1 MSAQRVALRARAR
14 SVLHEQVLEPAS
26 GTRADDRWPKAA
38 AATATKDDDR
48 GSTATKKKRRDVC
61 VRVRKV

>member
-1 MSAQRVALRARAR
+1 MALRARAR

-48 GSTATKKKRRDVC
+48 GSTATKKKALWTWTDKRLLES
-61 VRVRKV
+61 

>member
-1 MSAQRVALRARAR
+1 MALRARAR

-26 GTRADDRWPKAA
+26 STRADDRWPKAA

-48 GSTATKKKRRDVC
+48 GSTATKKKQEGGKWVL
-61 VRVRKV
+61 

>member
-1 MSAQRVALRARAR
+1 MALRARAR

-48 GSTATKKKRRDVC
+48 GTATKKKLELQASFVS
-61 VRVRKV
+61 